1 MAVGKVVVKISFEQ
15 QLDGGLLL
23 SWRIDSAR
31 NANLLLQSV
40 TLPPPHCLTALI
52 PTTLIFWPF
61 FYSSPFLFLDQ
72 NFILQ
77 PESVLAKFKPHS
89 VRESLRFSP
98 IFSTFSHFFLFY
110 SMAKTNCFV
119 CLEFVFECFSFISFI
134 ANKLVARWFALINP
148 FHWNSYF
155 AVGNPIQYDV
165 MADSPHTFF
174 SKTLFTNKFFMAVNL
189 RTFWPTAFANFP
201 KVRHFTIVFVSFPII
216 SIILHSFFLLFRL
229 ICYYFFS

>member
-89 VRESLRFSP
+89 VRQSLRFSP
-98 IFSTFSHFFLFY
+98 IFSTFYHFFLFY

-134 ANKLVARWFALINP
+134 TNKLVAR
-148 FHWNSYF
+148 
-155 AVGNPIQYDV
+155 
-165 MADSPHTFF
+165 
-174 SKTLFTNKFFMAVNL
+174 
-189 RTFWPTAFANFP
+189 
-201 KVRHFTIVFVSFPII
+201 
-216 SIILHSFFLLFRL
+216 
-229 ICYYFFS
+229 